1 MTNQAKTQTPGL
13 TDHWRRLS
21 IQWKLLIAIILPLIV
36 VVGILNVLLFGA
48 SPVQT
53 LIDANTQANLTTE
66 SHQIAARV
74 NSQLDFAT
82 LILQGVAKSRQVV
95 DYLDL
100 HISGS
105 LNSSTDARANLE
117 RLAVSTTSSA
127 ELAFAD
133 LRIVYVNGDQLA
145 VVNLRRSDNKS
156 ASPIPTISGT
166 LESEANRT
174 VFEEALKLPADTAY
188 ISTSLRKEN
197 ASGGQV
203 DEGILEIAVPIYA
216 RGQLGGAVIGS
227 FRIRDLLGDTLDI
240 AGANP
245 FLFRH
250 TLITSSGQILL
261 TTDPTATDAQSR
273 VLWWGNPE
281 LTPLPLTTSQL
292 TQMVSNQNILEAN
305 QIFYLARPV
314 LDPGE
319 TKLNNLDWQVVISKP
334 VIDPIAQDA
343 LQQRLALTLF
353 SVLGVVVLGFL
364 VVFSARQLT
373 RPLVEMGQFAR
384 EISEGNLQT
393 QLPVNR
399 EDEVGHVAS
408 ALNSMSGRVK
418 ELVSTLENDVNV
430 RTRNLEI
437 ASEIARDAVQLQDIN
452 TLLQRTVDS
461 IRDRFNFYHAQVFLV
476 DAAREN
482 AVLITSTGEVGK
494 LLLERKHKLAVG
506 SDSIVGQV
514 TSKGRTFITLDTERS
529 EVPHR
534 FNPLLPRTRSEMA
547 LPLRSGET
555 VIGALDIQSVEPN
568 AFGSEDVQI
577 FQTLADQIASAVQN
591 ARLFQETQDR
601 LQQIDELNRQLTA
614 RSWDEYVVTRNPQAL
629 AYDYDLLDVKT
640 PVDGQAEQPPPPTS
654 QLSTDIKVRGE
665 VVGELK
671 IQERSDG
678 PLTPEDQL
686 VIRAVADRVALAI
699 ENARLVERTQGALS
713 EVERLYYATRSL
725 SAANTPEE
733 VYRIL
738 KDQIAAQDFVDA
750 VFFIAARPQ
759 PLPDAPNFETVY
771 TWTRNGQPSAGIFE
785 QGKVFDSNLIPVLWR
800 LTEAG
805 LQRSTIVP
813 DLERDLVGYKALQHY
828 HTATGVKSL
837 LVAPLT
843 TGVRWFGLLL
853 VHSKRPRVF
862 QENFR
867 KFLSAMT
874 DQVATA
880 LENRFL
886 FYSAEAERQTLEGV
900 LNTLPTGVMVV
911 DRQGR
916 VTLTNDLARQLLG
929 LDEVEPFERLHTAT
943 GVPYAD
949 DDFPPNYALQTGETV
964 ASEDMSVINADGFHT
979 DLIVNAVPVRDPS
992 GNIVSAVAVFQ
1003 DVTELRELEAVLQ
1016 ESLRETTT
1024 LYEASR
1030 AIASETELSGVV
1042 DVLLTQTQGGISPRY
1057 MYAIFRNSQGDIDQA
1072 YRGEL
1077 LGEDNEVT
1085 RIDASR
1091 LPLPRWALK
1100 EEEQYIE
1107 GDISGNHE
1115 LLTSP
1120 EIKASNVKA
1129 FGVFPLLA
1137 RSRTVGWLIVA
1148 FDTPRELSPE
1158 ERRFLNTI
1166 ADQTAV
1172 AAESIRLGQ
1181 ETQQALAETTLLYE
1195 ASFAINRADS
1205 IETAVEIMRDQVR
1218 YFKPTLMDIFLVNST
1233 RDDYR
1238 IDWVVH
1244 SDANDPEAT
1253 GMVNLES
1260 PPTYENLALIES
1272 DAYYIENVSTVTMNR
1287 LTQLK
1292 AAPGWGKFAAQAS
1305 IPLSVK
1311 GRVTGRLLLSYDKP
1325 HTFSRLERQFLT
1337 ALAAQ
1342 AAVVIDNVTLVQQ
1355 TQESLEE
1362 TATLYQSS
1370 RQIADAPDM
1379 NAVLNAII
1387 DHAAPPIVSRAL
1399 IARLVGASWRDPEA
1413 TIYITADWQPIED
1426 PDSLIDLRYM
1436 PEEFPIW
1443 PLMASEEMFW
1453 IEDIDNY
1460 VAMSEDTREFIR
1472 FLGAQSI
1479 IVLPLRAAGRTIG
1492 ALMFLSSERWPQTG
1506 REVRLYSSLADQ
1518 AAVTM
1523 QSRYLLEQTE
1533 RRARQLAASA
1543 QVARAATSTLNLDDL
1558 FNETV
1563 TLIKD
1568 SFAYDHAQIFLVNE
1582 AGDDA
1587 ILVAS
1592 TGEAGRQL
1600 LGIKHHLPVGSQ
1612 SIIGRVTSSGEPT
1625 IVLDTMDKK
1634 GVHRP
1639 NPYLPLTRSEMALPL
1654 IARNRIIGAL
1664 DVQSNRPGTFT
1675 KEDINVL
1682 SQLADQV
1689 AVSIDNV
1696 RLFEISS
1703 RRADEMRFLFDA
1715 TRAATS
1721 AMAEETT
1728 EALTRIARLVLS
1740 NLRANAAMIM
1750 LLNEDGSKLASYNE
1764 LAIDAHMPL
1773 QDHYDAS
1780 SSVFKLVIDSKQP
1793 AMINDVVQ
1801 VSRQALP
1808 GLRETLPDVGSAVFV
1823 PLTANERV
1831 IGMIGVLKSDRYGF
1845 SEDSIRLLETLTSSL
1860 AAIIQNA
1867 QLLTTVQQTN
1877 VRLRELDKLKSQFL
1891 ANMSHELRTP
1901 LNSIIGFSRVIL
1913 KGIDGPLTEMQ
1924 TQDLNT
1930 IHESGKHLLG
1940 LVNDILDQAKIE
1952 AGKMEL
1958 QFGMF
1963 SIIELIKGVTSTA
1976 HGLIKEKP
1984 VRLRQ
1989 EIDPAVNEVWGDEFR
2004 TRQVL
2009 LNLMSNAAKF
2019 TTQGSVT
2026 VSAFPLEQNGR
2037 AMVQISVTDTGIG
2050 IPPEKLDAV
2059 FEAFQQVENSTAR
2072 QYEGTGLGLP
2082 IARKLVE
2089 LQQGTIWVN
2098 SEVNVGSTFSFTIPV
2113 APPEQIPDTSEYEA
2127 AEEAAEAALSSD
2139 NGHGETP
2146 IDGQLATQV
2155 EAVIEQAEAPHPHK
2169 IILAIDDE
2177 VGMINLYRRYLLKGG
2192 YEIISA
2198 RAEEAEELAIM
2209 YQPRMILLDVNMPN
2223 RSGWDVLRSLKD
2235 RDETFEIP
2243 VIICTIEDEREQAF
2257 RLGAADYLMKSIDE
2271 YSLLEAVQ
2279 RVESSRDCRK
2289 VLIIDDQ
2296 PESLRL
2302 LKDALAGDA
2311 RFVLFEATNGPDGLQ
2326 MVNSQWPDLI
2336 LLDLRMPDM
2345 DGLEV
2350 IAQLRADEATAA
2362 IPVVI
2367 ITADD
2372 LGEED
2377 LAKLH
2382 GIAVYRK
2389 SAINPDE
2396 LIAYLVS
2403 QLAW

>member
-1 MTNQAKTQTPGL
+1 MTNVTRTKTPGL
-13 TDHWRRLS
+13 VDRWRSLS
-21 IQWKLLIAIILPLIV
+21 IQWKLLIAIIVPLIV
-36 VVGILNVLLFGA
+36 VTIVLNIFLFGA

-53 LIDANTQANLTTE
+53 LIDANTQANLTSE
-66 SHQIAARV
+66 AHQIAARV
-74 NSQLDFAT
+74 DSQLDFAL

-100 HISGS
+100 QISGS
-105 LNSSTDARANLE
+105 FNSTSAARANLA
-117 RLAVSTTSSA
+117 RLAESTMSSA

-133 LRIVYVNGDQLA
+133 LRIIDVNGDQLA
-145 VVNLRRSDNKS
+145 VVSLRPSENGSVPVPRV
-156 ASPIPTISGT
+156 SGS

-174 VFEEALKLPADTAY
+174 LFQQALTLTADTGYAM
-188 ISTSLRKEN
+188 TSLRKEDTGN
-197 ASGGQV
+197 GQV

-216 RGQLGGAVIGS
+216 RGQLGGVVIGS
-227 FRIRDLLGDTLDI
+227 FRIRELFSETIDVQE
-240 AGANP
+240 ANP

-250 TLITSSGQILL
+250 TLMTANGQVLL
-261 TTDPTATDAQSR
+261 TTVPQVEQSQPHI
-273 VLWWGNPE
+273 LWWGNPE
-281 LTPLPLTTSQL
+281 LSPLPLTTAQL
-292 TQMVSNQNILEAN
+292 TEMLSNERILEAN
-305 QIFYLARPV
+305 QTFYLAHDV
-314 LDPGE
+314 VSSD
-319 TKLNNLDWQVVISKP
+319 TKLNNMDWQIVISKP
-334 VIDPIAQDA
+334 VLDPIARDA

-353 SVLGVVVLGFL
+353 SVFGVVLLGFL
-364 VVFSARQLT
+364 VVFVARQLT
-373 RPLVEMGQFAR
+373 RPLVEMGQFAK
-384 EISEGNLQT
+384 EISEGNLHT
-393 QLPVNR
+393 QLPVDR
-399 EDEVGHVAS
+399 GDEVGQVAG
-408 ALNSMSGRVK
+408 ALNSMSSRVK
-418 ELVSTLENDVNV
+418 ALVSTLENDVNV

-452 TLLQRTVDS
+452 DLLQRTVDS

-514 TSKGRTFITLDTERS
+514 TAKGRTFITLDTERS

-547 LPLRSGET
+547 LPLRAGDA
-555 VIGALDIQSVEPN
+555 VVGALDIQSVEAN
-568 AFGSEDVQI
+568 AFDSEDVQI
-577 FQTLADQIASAVQN
+577 FQTLADQIASAIQN
-591 ARLFQETQDR
+591 TRLFQETQDR
-601 LQQIDELNRQLTA
+601 LQQIDDLNRQLTA
-614 RSWDEYVVTRNPQAL
+614 RAWDEYVVTRNPQAL
-629 AYDYDLLDVKT
+629 AFDYDLLDVKT
-640 PVDGQAEQPPPPTS
+640 PTAEVETDKTPST

-671 IQERSDG
+671 IQERGDA

-686 VIRAVADRVALAI
+686 VIRAVAERVALAI

-738 KDQIAAQDFVDA
+738 KDQISVNDFVDS
-750 VFFIAARPQ
+750 VYFIAARPQ
-759 PLPDAPNFETVY
+759 PVPDAPNFETVY
-771 TWTRNGQPSAGIFE
+771 TWARSGQPSAGIFE
-785 QGKVFDSNLIPVLWR
+785 QGKVFDSNVIPVLWR

-813 DLERDLVGYKALQHY
+813 DLDRDLVGYKALQHY
-828 HTATGVKSL
+828 HTATGVRSL

-843 TGVRWFGLLL
+843 TGARWFGLLL

-862 QENFR
+862 TENFR

-900 LNTLPTGVMVV
+900 LNTLPTGVMVI
-911 DRQGR
+911 DRQGHLM
-916 VTLTNDLARQLLG
+916 LTNDLARQLLG

-943 GVPYAD
+943 GVPYAE
-949 DDFPPNYALQTGETV
+949 DDFPPNYALQTGEAV
-964 ASEDMSVINADGFHT
+964 ASEDMSVIDADGYHT

-992 GNIVSAVAVFQ
+992 GNVISAVAVFQ

-1030 AIASETELSGVV
+1030 AIASENELAGVV
-1042 DVLLTQTQGGISPRY
+1042 DVLLTQTQGSISPRY
-1057 MYAIFRNSQGDIDQA
+1057 MFAVFRNSQGDIDQL

-1077 LGEDNEVT
+1077 KGDDNEVM
-1085 RIDASR
+1085 R
-1091 LPLPRWALK
+1091 LDPNKLPIPRWALK
-1100 EEEQYIE
+1100 EEDQYIE
-1107 GDISGNHE
+1107 SEVKNNPE
-1115 LLTSP
+1115 LAASP
-1120 EIKASNVKA
+1120 EIKANEIKA

-1137 RSRTVGWLIVA
+1137 RSRTVGWLIIA
-1148 FDTPRELSPE
+1148 FDTARELSPE

-1205 IETAVEIMRDQVR
+1205 IETAVEIMRDQVA
-1218 YFKPTLMDIFLVNST
+1218 YFKPTLLDIFLVNST

-1244 SDANDPEAT
+1244 IDANDPESNNE
-1253 GMVNLES
+1253 VNLDT
-1260 PPTYENLALIES
+1260 PPTYDNLALIES
-1272 DAYYIENVSTVTMNR
+1272 DAYYIENVATVTMNR

-1292 AAPGWGKFAAQAS
+1292 AAPGWGKFSAQAS

-1311 GRVTGRLLLSYDKP
+1311 GRITGRLLLSYDKP

-1399 IARLVGASWRDPEA
+1399 IARLVGNSWDDPEA
-1413 TIYITADWQPIED
+1413 TIYMTADWQPIED
-1426 PDSLIDLRYM
+1426 PDNLIDLRYT

-1443 PLMASEEMFW
+1443 PLMAGEEMVW
-1453 IEDIDNY
+1453 IEDIDTF

-1479 IVLPLRAAGRTIG
+1479 IVLPLRAAGRSIG
-1492 ALMFLSSERWPQTG
+1492 ALMFLSGEHWPQSS

-1518 AAVTM
+1518 AAITM

-1568 SFAYDHAQIFLVNE
+1568 SFGYDHAQIFLVNE

-1600 LGIKHHLPVGSQ
+1600 LAIKHHLPVGSQ
-1612 SIIGRVTSSGEPT
+1612 SIIGRVTSSGDPT

-1721 AMAEETT
+1721 TMSEETSD
-1728 EALTRIARLVLS
+1728 ALTRIARLVLS

-1750 LLNEDGSKLASYNE
+1750 LLSEDGTELDSYNE
-1764 LAIDAHMPL
+1764 MAIDTHIKL
-1773 QDHYDAS
+1773 QEKYDPT

-1845 SEDSIRLLETLTSSL
+1845 AEDSIRLLETLTSSL

-1989 EIDPAVNEVWGDEFR
+1989 EIDPTVNEVWGDEFR

-2019 TTQGSVT
+2019 TMQGSVT
-2026 VSAFPLEQNGR
+2026 VSAFPIEQDGR
-2037 AMVQISVTDTGIG
+2037 QMVQISVTDTGIG

-2082 IARKLVE
+2082 IAKKLVE
-2089 LQQGTIWVN
+2089 LQQGKIWVN
-2098 SEVNVGSTFSFTIPV
+2098 SEVNVGSTFSFTVPIT
-2113 APPEQIPDTSEYEA
+2113 APEQDPETEEYEA
-2127 AEEAAEAALSSD
+2127 AEAAAD
-2139 NGHGETP
+2139 GTPMNGNGHGETAM
-2146 IDGQLATQV
+2146 DGQLATQV
-2155 EAVIEQAEAPHPHK
+2155 EEVMAQAEAPRPQK

-2177 VGMINLYRRYLLKGG
+2177 VGMINLYRRYLLKAG

-2198 RAEEAEELAIM
+2198 RAEEAEELAII

-2223 RSGWDVLRSLKD
+2223 RSGWEVLRSLKD
-2235 RDETFEIP
+2235 RDETYEIP
-2243 VIICTIEDEREQAF
+2243 VIICTVDDEREQAF

-2271 YSLLEAVQ
+2271 QSLLEAVH
-2279 RVESSRDCRK
+2279 RVEATRDRRK

-2296 PESLRL
+2296 QESMRL
-2302 LKDALAGDA
+2302 LKDALAGDE
-2311 RFVLFEATNGPDGLQ
+2311 RFVIYTASNGADGLE

-2336 LLDLRMPDM
+2336 LLDLRMPEM
-2345 DGLEV
+2345 DGLQVVE
-2350 IAQLRADEATAA
+2350 QLRAEEATAA

-2372 LGEED
+2372 PGEED